1 MKKLKDDIK
10 KKNENKVNKFKNNQ
24 KLLLKEEKEKFKKLM
39 MDFE

>member
-10 KKNENKVNKFKNNQ
+10 RKNENKVNKFKNNQ